1 VIIKPCDINF
11 SKKRDTMSKI
21 KILRFEVKTKIKIS
35 TVEIKKQEL

>member
-1 VIIKPCDINF
+1 
-11 SKKRDTMSKI
+11 MSKI